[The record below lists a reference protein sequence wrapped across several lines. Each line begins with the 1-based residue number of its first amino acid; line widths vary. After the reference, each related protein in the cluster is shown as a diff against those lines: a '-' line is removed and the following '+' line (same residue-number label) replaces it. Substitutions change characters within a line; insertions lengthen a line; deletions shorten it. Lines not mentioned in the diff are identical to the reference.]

1 MASCRTLTNSFE
13 FVFLFIKKI
22 GFQNPKA
29 VSRSVLILVG
39 LLSYSTGLWSTELKY
54 GELLF
59 KCRMEKPRCSSRDVC
74 AIEFY
79 AYPKKDSYLNPFVT
93 LYQGEE
99 KNIKD
104 PEYTFDTKI
113 ALPATYER
121 KGEKHLIRVET
132 SEFPLRFVLEI
143 QTNSK
148 KPELASIGLL
158 RENSEDDPI
167 RYNCRA
173 LKAGYGS

>member
-1 MASCRTLTNSFE
+1 MTSFSGTLTNCFE
-13 FVFLFIKKI
+13 FLFHSIKKI
-22 GFQNPKA
+22 GFQNPKT

-59 KCRMEKPRCSSRDVC
+59 KCRMEKPRCSSRHVC

-79 AYPKKDSYLNPFVT
+79 AYPKNDSYLNPFVT

-121 KGEKHLIRVET
+121 KGEKHLVRVET
-132 SEFPLRFVLEI
+132 SEFPLHFVLEI

-148 KPELASIGLL
+148 KPELASVGLL

-167 RYNCRA
+167 RYDCRQ
-173 LKAGYGS
+173 LKAGY

>member
-1 MASCRTLTNSFE
+1 MTSLGGVLTNCFK
-13 FVFLFIKKI
+13 FVFRFVKKSR
-22 GFQNPKA
+22 FQSSGP
-29 VSRSVLILVG
+29 VSRNVLILLG
-39 LLSYSTGLWSTELKY
+39 LLSYSTGLWSAELKY

-74 AIEFY
+74 VIEFY
-79 AYPKKDSYLNPFVT
+79 AYPKNDSYRNPFVT

-104 PEYTFDTKI
+104 PEYNFDTKI

-121 KGEKHLIRVET
+121 KGEKHLVRVET

-143 QTNSK
+143 QTDSK
-148 KPELASIGLL
+148 KPELASIGLF
-158 RENSEDDPI
+158 RENSEDDPV
-167 RYNCRA
+167 RYYCRQ
-173 LKAGYGS
+173 LKAGY